1 MNKTLPIAA
10 AFTLFAFSSE
20 IWAQGQATQ
29 PQAAQPAPAQPEQSV
44 PADSYPAQE
53 AYPEQA
59 AYPEQ
64 QQPYPPAQQQA
75 GAYPPPQQGYPPAQ
89 PGPLPPH
96 VPSAGPV
103 PGSNPDFL
111 KMSTPEL
118 EEELDDTGLGGPIT
132 FLAIGVP
139 SVLIGTPWF
148 IGSLIGMGACE
159 TVDTSYYYDNNC
171 SNAYVGPLIVS
182 SVLLGVGIPFTIL
195 GSIMLPKRI
204 AKRRALNN
212 EIELRENYGKASAFQ
227 LRHGPLPTP
236 GGGFSYGFNG
246 TF

>member
-10 AFTLFAFSSE
+10 ALTLFAFSSE
-20 IWAQGQATQ
+20 IWAQGQAAQTQ
-29 PQAAQPAPAQPEQSV
+29 PAQPAQAEQSA

-59 AYPEQ
+59 ANPEQQPSPPEQ
-64 QQPYPPAQQQA
+64 QQA
-75 GAYPPPQQGYPPAQ
+75 GGYPPPQQGYPPAQ
-89 PGPLPPH
+89 PGQFPPH

-103 PGSNPDFL
+103 PGSNPDYL
-111 KMSTPEL
+111 RMSTPEL
-118 EEELDDTGLGGPIT
+118 KEELDDTGLGGPIT

-171 SNAYVGPLIVS
+171 SNAYVGSLIVS

-204 AKRRALNN
+204 SKRRALNN
-212 EIELRENYGKASAFQ
+212 EIELRENYGKTSAFQ